1 MRDTSNLTQSPLNP
15 LPPVLWALALPVIVL
30 ELVFALGQWGV
41 IGGAQ
46 GVGLRLEAIQM
57 AAFPPELAQRAW
69 GLGIVDGSQLYR
81 ALSFS
86 FVHVSLTHAL
96 FVVVFTLALGNMV
109 AQNFRPWA
117 VLALF
122 FGSAIGGA
130 LVYAAIQP
138 LLGGRPAALIGGY
151 PAVYG
156 LVGAFTFLLWTRLAA
171 QNANRLRAFVLIGML
186 LLFQLV
192 FGLVYGPQGQGW
204 IAEISGFGVG
214 FLLSF
219 LLVDGGMGRALA
231 QIRQR

>member
-1 MRDTSNLTQSPLNP
+1 MRDPSMLTQSPLNP
-15 LPPVLWALALPVIVL
+15 LPPVIWLLALPIVAL
-30 ELVFALGQWGV
+30 EAVFALGAWGV

-46 GVGLRLEAIQM
+46 GVGLRLDAIRM
-57 AAFPPELAQRAW
+57 AAFPPELAQRIWA
-69 GLGIVDGSQLYR
+69 LGIVDTGQLYR

-86 FVHVSLTHAL
+86 FVHGSLTHAL

-130 LVYAAIQP
+130 LIHAAILP
-138 LLGGRPAALIGGY
+138 MIGARNTPLIGGY

-171 QNANRLRAFVLIGML
+171 ENANRMRAFLLIGML

-192 FGLVYGPQGQGW
+192 FGLVYGVQGHGW
-204 IAEISGFGVG
+204 IAEIAGFGVG

-219 LLVDGGMGRALA
+219 LLVDGGLKRALA